1 MPSLLCM
8 IEDITQLKAA
18 EEALPDTNVGL
29 DRKVELGAAELV
41 AACARAETDLAR
53 VARSESLF
61 RAMFEQAPMGIALVN
76 SQTCQTLQI
85 NHRFAA
91 IAGRSRE
98 EMAAI
103 DWKDITHPD
112 DVQPTLDIMA
122 RLSAGETTG
131 FQMDKRFIRPDGSV
145 VWIRMTI
152 APVSVE
158 AGDDPVHLSM
168 IEDVTDR
175 KDAEDR
181 LLLAMDATSEGVWD
195 WNIETGA
202 IEASDRWL
210 ILCGY
215 VPGEVK
221 PTMKLWESTLHPGDA
236 AVSLRAL
243 DDYLQGRAPAYRSEH
258 RIITK
263 AGEIRWHQCVGKVV
277 ALSSDGRPLRM
288 VGTISDITARKQ
300 VEGQLRDAKRA
311 ADAANLA
318 KGEFLA
324 NMSHE
329 IRTPMNGVLG
339 MTELLLG
346 TRLDSRQSE
355 FVEAIS
361 QSAKALLRII
371 DDVLDFSKIDA
382 GRLTITLE
390 EFSLRSVLDNVLE
403 VAAYREPQK
412 GLSLAGIIRHDV
424 PPRIKGDQQRLRQ
437 VLLNLVSNAIKFT
450 AQGDVTVRVSRVPG
464 SAFGGLRFEVRD
476 TGIGMTREQVN
487 GLFQRFFQ
495 AVDTPARRDGGTGL
509 GLAISRRLVELMGG
523 AIGVQSEP
531 GKGSL
536 FWFELPFGPAEQPD
550 VVYSH
555 PRLARAQAIL
565 AIKHAATAESL
576 AEQLSSWGVD
586 YAVARTVA
594 DLDWTVESAVSRS
607 RTPVVVCEDDFYLD
621 AAPALREGLGRLR
634 DKACCFLLTTPASPI
649 PQEDE
654 ALSLFRGVIHKP
666 AKQSY
671 LFNALAAA
679 VEGKAPGF
687 ARRTQAGASAEDR
700 AHNARLRILL
710 AEDHPINRKLGLLML
725 QELGAAADTAD
736 NGLRVLEAVE
746 KQQYDL
752 ILMDCN
758 MPEMNGYEATR
769 KIRQHEQAADLG
781 PGQRTRIVALTAQ
794 ALIGERERCLA
805 AGMDDFLSKPFTAAD
820 LRRVLLCTPT
830 KGGAPLPPAPALPSL
845 DQLAADLGREP
856 VAMLVAD
863 FIKDLPPHIESIGRD
878 LAQGKREELGRTAHS
893 LKGITAAFGL
903 EDLRACFAS
912 IEEAAEA
919 RDLARAKDYLSVLGP
934 AALAASAT
942 LRQWLEKA

>member
-1 MPSLLCM
+1 MS
-8 IEDITQLKAA
+8 EDITQHKAA
-18 EEALPDTNVGL
+18 EKALPDTNA
-29 DRKVELGAAELV
+29 RIEREAELRTAELA
-41 AACARAETDLAR
+41 AACSRADSALAQ

-61 RAMFEQAPMGIALVN
+61 RAMFEQAPMGVALVS
-76 SQTCQTLQI
+76 SQTRQILQI
-85 NHRFAA
+85 NPRFAA

-98 EMAAI
+98 EMATI
-103 DWKDITHPD
+103 DWTDITHPD
-112 DVQPTLDIMA
+112 DVQPYLDNMA
-122 RLSAGETTG
+122 RLSAGEVTG

-152 APVSVE
+152 ASVSVE
-158 AGDDPVHLSM
+158 AGGGPCYLWM
-168 IEDVTDR
+168 IEDVTAR

-181 LLLAMDATSEGVWD
+181 LLLAMDATSEGIWD

-202 IEASDRWL
+202 IEASDQWL
-210 ILCGY
+210 NLCGY
-215 VPGEVK
+215 APGEV
-221 PTMKLWESTLHPGDA
+221 TATIRLWESTLHPGDA
-236 AVSLRAL
+236 AASLRAL
-243 DDYLQGRAPAYRSEH
+243 DDYLQGRAPAYRREH

-318 KGEFLA
+318 RGEFLA

-339 MTELLLG
+339 MAELLLG
-346 TRLDSRQSE
+346 TKLDSRQAE
-355 FVEAIS
+355 FAEAIS
-361 QSAKALLRII
+361 HSAKALLRII

-403 VAAYREPQK
+403 VAAHREPQK

-424 PPRIKGDQQRLRQ
+424 PSRVRGDPQRLRQ

-450 AQGDVTVRVSRVPG
+450 AQGEVTVRVIRVPG
-464 SAFGGLRFEVRD
+464 SASGSLRFEVRD
-476 TGIGMTREQVN
+476 TGIGMTREQTN

-495 AVDTPARRDGGTGL
+495 VVDTPSRRDGGTGL

-523 AIGVQSEP
+523 SIGVQSEP

-536 FWFELPFGPAEQPD
+536 FWFELPFGAAEQPD

-576 AEQLSSWGVD
+576 SEQLCSWGVD
-586 YAVARTVA
+586 CAVVRSAA
-594 DLDWTVESAVSRS
+594 DLDWIVESAVSRS
-607 RTPVVVCEDDFYLD
+607 RTPVVVCEDEFFLD

-634 DKACCFLLTTPASPI
+634 DKAFCFLLTSPAGPI
-649 PQEDE
+649 AQEDE
-654 ALSLFRGVIHKP
+654 ALSLFRGVIYKP

-671 LFNALAAA
+671 LFNALATA
-679 VEGKAPGF
+679 VEGKAPDF
-687 ARRTQAGASAEDR
+687 ARRTQAGTSAEHR
-700 AHNARLRILL
+700 AHNSRLRILL
-710 AEDHPINRKLGLLML
+710 AEDHAINRKLALLML
-725 QELGAAADTAD
+725 QELGAAADTAE

-746 KQQYDL
+746 RQQYDI

-769 KIRQHEQAADLG
+769 KIRQIEQAAGLG

-805 AGMDDFLSKPFTAAD
+805 AGMDDFLSKPFAAAD

-830 KGGAPLPPAPALPSL
+830 KGGVPLPPAPTLPSL

-863 FIKDLPPHIESIGRD
+863 FIKDLSPHIELIGRD